1 MQDLHGTDRNG
12 APEKDEDQN
21 YLLLE
26 AQQNN
31 THTVLKISRALDTCD
46 HLHDVILGSDTVRVI
61 WSLYLEDPPLDG
73 STWQYHGKEGRGSRS
88 LHLLSPPGIPKPS
101 HDHGVLHWDVTL
113 SQFEIPENMNTLYWC
128 KIFKVPPLRGK
139 HHMIGKRGHMMSSE
153 PITRFPPYRREL
165 FGTGEPI
172 TSHISAHA
180 LCIQK
185 QADSLVCRCEEI

>member
-12 APEKDEDQN
+12 APEKDEEQN

-31 THTVLKISRALDTCD
+31 THTVLKIGRALDTCD

-88 LHLLSPPGIPKPS
+88 LHLLSPPGISKPS

-113 SQFEIPENMNTLYWC
+113 SHVSRPTQNITTCFS
-128 KIFKVPPLRGK
+128 FKL
-139 HHMIGKRGHMMSSE
+139 I
-153 PITRFPPYRREL
+153 IWN
-165 FGTGEPI
+165 
-172 TSHISAHA
+172 
-180 LCIQK
+180 
-185 QADSLVCRCEEI
+185 